1 MVLTKHIQNLLFF
14 HDCVIVPDFGA
25 FITIREEANLNP
37 TTDIFLPPKRSVLFN
52 RSLRN
57 DDGLLIGHV
66 AKTMNMGYD
75 QAYSYVREQIIDW
88 ENNLKSNDKLILE
101 NIGDILIDGNDQWK
115 FVPKKTENYLA
126 DSYGLFAFHSE
137 SVSIE
142 APKQNPQPPKEG
154 ILLTEAGH
162 PMPSM
167 PKAKNHEQSYRSLS
181 NGETDYRD
189 LHPPS
194 TPSPY
199 TDTPNIDFPTFEKGW
214 GMLRYVLITC
224 IVIVIMVFSYFN
236 KQSAEGKPVSNKF
249 TPFGSAS
256 EVGSEFNNGYEP
268 EVIRMSEHIVN
279 YQFFKDVITD
289 IQYKIK
295 TRAFDKGITK
305 KRSVVGG
312 IKPIDKPYRKK
323 QRPSTGQYVGNSRVA
338 SVINAN
344 YYIIEG
350 AYLDHYNA
358 NSRVKQ
364 LRRKGFSTATIAG
377 QTRLGQYRVA
387 YSAYDSKQ
395 DAEQGLKQIK
405 RTVKKSAW
413 IYADR
418 K

>member
-52 RSLRN
+52 RSLKN
-57 DDGLLIGHV
+57 DDGLLVGHV
-66 AKTMNMGYD
+66 SKTMHMGYD
-75 QAYSYVREQIIDW
+75 QAYSYVREQVIDW

-115 FVPKKTENYLA
+115 FVPKKTENYLP

-137 SVSIE
+137 AVALKAKPEEDAI
-142 APKQNPQPPKEG
+142 PEG
-154 ILLTEAGH
+154 VLLTEKGH
-162 PMPSM
+162 PQPNMSRRSD
-167 PKAKNHEQSYRSLS
+167 HESSYRSLGGGEADFREMPMPNAPNS
-181 NGETDYRD
+181 N
-189 LHPPS
+189 
-194 TPSPY
+194 SPK
-199 TDTPNIDFPTFEKGW
+199 IDFPTFEKGW
-214 GMLRYVLITC
+214 GMVRYVLLTF
-224 IVIVIMVFSYFN
+224 IVVVIMVFSYFN
-236 KQSAEGKPVSNKF
+236 RQSQEGKAINNKF
-249 TPFGSAS
+249 TPFGSS
-256 EVGSEFNNGYEP
+256 TENREYNSGYEP
-268 EVIRMSEHIVN
+268 EVIRMSQHIVN
-279 YQFFKDVITD
+279 YQFFKDVVTD

-312 IKPIDKPYRKK
+312 IKSKSRKNRRK
-323 QRPSTGQYVGNSRVA
+323 QTPSTGQYVGSSKVQ
-338 SVINAN
+338 SVISAN

-364 LRRKGFSTATIAG
+364 LRSKGYSTATIAG
-377 QTRLGQYRVA
+377 RTRLGQYRVA
-387 YSAYDSKQ
+387 YSSHDSKQ
-395 DAEQGLKQIK
+395 DADRGLKRIK
-405 RTVKKSAW
+405 RSVKKSAW